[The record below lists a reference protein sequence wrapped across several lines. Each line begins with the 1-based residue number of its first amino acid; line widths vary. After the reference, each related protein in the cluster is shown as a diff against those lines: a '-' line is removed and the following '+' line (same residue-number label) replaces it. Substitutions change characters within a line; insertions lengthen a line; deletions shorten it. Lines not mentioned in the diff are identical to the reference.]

1 MTAKDVLLRQATEV
15 LQRAGLE
22 DPRRETRLLLGW
34 ATGRDPAGLFS
45 LTTVSESDATRF
57 EGAVTRRAAREP
69 LAFIVGETGF
79 WTLDFHTTPDTLI
92 PRGDSE
98 ALIEAL
104 LGVRPDRAAPLKMLD
119 LGTGTGCL
127 LLSALSE
134 YPQAWGVGV
143 DLSAGAAALA
153 RRNAGRNGLQDR
165 SCFLAGNWDSALA
178 GKFDV
183 VISNPP
189 YIETA
194 DVPDLMPE
202 VARYEP
208 SRALDGGQ
216 DGLDAYRL
224 LCRALPSLLVSGG
237 HAILEMGLGQI
248 DVVSEIG
255 RANGLREVARQN
267 DLGGIARALVLQWSE
282 NSGKTLA

>member
-1 MTAKDVLLRQATEV
+1 MTAKDALLRQATDA
-15 LQRAGLE
+15 LQKAGLE
-22 DPRRETRLLLGW
+22 DPRREARLLLGW
-34 ATGRDPAGLFS
+34 AMDRDPAGLFS
-45 LTTVSESDATRF
+45 LTTVPEDDAIRF
-57 EGAVTRRAAREP
+57 KQAVMRRAAREP

-104 LGVRPDRAAPLKMLD
+104 LAVRPDHAAPLRMLD

-153 RRNAGRNGLQDR
+153 HRNAIRNGLQGR

-178 GKFDV
+178 GTFDV

-189 YIETA
+189 YIESA

-202 VARYEP
+202 VSQYEP
-208 SRALDGGQ
+208 ARALDGGQ

-224 LCRALPSLLVSGG
+224 LCQALPSRLVPGG
-237 HAILEMGLGQI
+237 HAILEMGVGQI
-248 DVVSEIG
+248 DAVSAIG

-267 DLGGIARALVLQWSE
+267 DLGGIARALVLQWPE

>member
-22 DPRRETRLLLGW
+22 DPRREARLLLGW
-34 ATGRDPAGLFS
+34 ATGRDPAGLFL
-45 LTTVSESDATRF
+45 LTAVLEADATRF
-57 EGAVTRRAAREP
+57 EDAVARRAAREP

-104 LGVRPDRAAPLKMLD
+104 LAVRPDRAAPLKILD

-153 RRNAGRNGLQDR
+153 RRNASRNGLQDR

-178 GKFDV
+178 GRFDV

-202 VARYEP
+202 VSQYEP
-208 SRALDGGQ
+208 ERALDGGQ

-224 LCRALPSLLVSGG
+224 LCQALPSLLVPGG

-248 DVVSEIG
+248 DAVSEIG
-255 RANGLREVARQN
+255 RANELREVARQN
-267 DLGGIARALVLQWSE
+267 DLGGIVRALVLQWSE

>member
-1 MTAKDVLLRQATEV
+1 MTAKDALLRQATND
-15 LQRAGLE
+15 LQKAGIE
-22 DPRRETRLLLGW
+22 DPRREAWLLLGW
-34 ATGRDPAGLFS
+34 ATGRDLAGLFS
-45 LTTVSESDATRF
+45 LTAVSGVDANRF
-57 EGAVTRRAAREP
+57 EQAVTRRVAREP

-104 LGVRPDRAAPLKMLD
+104 LAVRPDHGAPLKMLD

-134 YPQAWGVGV
+134 YPRAWGVGV

-153 RRNAGRNGLQDR
+153 RRNAVRNGLQDR

-178 GKFDV
+178 GRFDV

-189 YIETA
+189 YIESA

-202 VARYEP
+202 VSHYEP
-208 SRALDGGQ
+208 ARALDGGQ

-224 LCRALPSLLVSGG
+224 LCQALRSRLVPGG

-248 DVVSEIG
+248 DAVSAIG
-255 RANGLREVARQN
+255 RANGLQEVARQN
-267 DLGGIARALVLQWSE
+267 DLGGIARALVLQWPE